1 MDHRMAIRQTPYSK
15 LCLALVLTGIAVCIK
30 AQTPNSDADKSR
42 VIIRVET
49 IIPEKE
55 DVSPANPTTTEV
67 RSELVD
73 CEQKYP
79 LPENMKSRQ
88 AGQEAGEK
96 VCARLVLQGQRL
108 QCEVDKLVSEQPN
121 TNVSGLGKT
130 EIMNWVRCNEKVT
143 NLLINGYYLPASE
156 IERRLQI
163 CRSNFYADP
172 GNPQKL
178 GDGFFDRLVDLVKGQ
193 FKQLAKKIHPSL
205 VGRLESDPT
214 VQPPSLLQSQ
224 ESAAGLMQ
232 CEWMFATSKTPQID
246 PLPNLTPTK
255 VTTPSSP
262 TKAPVKKTP

>member
-1 MDHRMAIRQTPYSK
+1 MAIRQTSYSK
-15 LCLALVLTGIAVCIK
+15 LCLVLVLTGIAVCIK
-30 AQTPNSDADKSR
+30 AQTPSSDADKSR

-79 LPENMKSRQ
+79 MPENMKSRQ

-178 GDGFFDRLVDLVKGQ
+178 GDFSI
-193 FKQLAKKIHPSL
+193 A
-205 VGRLESDPT
+205 
-214 VQPPSLLQSQ
+214 
-224 ESAAGLMQ
+224 
-232 CEWMFATSKTPQID
+232 
-246 PLPNLTPTK
+246 
-255 VTTPSSP
+255 
-262 TKAPVKKTP
+262 